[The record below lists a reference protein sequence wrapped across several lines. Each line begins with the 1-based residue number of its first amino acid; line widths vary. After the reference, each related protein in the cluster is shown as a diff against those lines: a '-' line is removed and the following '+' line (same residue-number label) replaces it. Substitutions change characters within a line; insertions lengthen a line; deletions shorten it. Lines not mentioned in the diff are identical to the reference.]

1 MPNLSI
7 SSENRHQEY
16 DKDYTSQGKLLRE
29 LIMGFRTT
37 QIIATAAKLDLA
49 ARLEDGPQSAAQLAA
64 ATKTNE
70 ERLYRL
76 LRALTSLGILE
87 KNEDA
92 TFSLAPLGSLLRG
105 DVSGS
110 LRNVAIL
117 YGEPWLWEAYAQL
130 PYSIE
135 NATPAFDY
143 AHGRGLYDFL
153 KQNPSAA
160 ENFNKA
166 MTAFSDHEAEAVKK
180 AYSFSTAK
188 TIVDIGGGQGLF
200 VLSLLKTHPHL
211 SGVVFDLP
219 LVINSIND
227 AGLNDR
233 VNYVSGDFFQE
244 VYGGGDVYI
253 LKSVLHNW
261 DDQSCVKI
269 LQNCHK
275 AMQPAARLLIIERVL
290 PKGNEKSEAILFDIN
305 MLVMTEGQERTEG
318 EYKRLLEASGFILHQ
333 VIGTESAVS
342 ILECFRKI

>member
-1 MPNLSI
+1 MPNLST
-7 SSENRHQEY
+7 SSEDGHQEY

-37 QIIATAAKLDLA
+37 QIIATAAKLELA
-49 ARLEDGPQSAAQLAA
+49 ARLENGPQSAAALAA

-70 ERLYRL
+70 GRLYRL
-76 LRALTSLGILE
+76 LRALTSLGILD
-87 KNEDA
+87 KNDDA
-92 TFSLAPLGSLLRG
+92 TFSLTPLGNLLRD

-135 NATPAFDY
+135 NTTPAFDH

-153 KQNPSAA
+153 KQNPPAA
-160 ENFNKA
+160 EKFNKA

-180 AYSFSTAK
+180 AYSFSTAR
-188 TIVDIGGGQGLF
+188 TIVDIGGGQGRF
-200 VLSLLKTHPHL
+200 VLSLVTTHPHL

-219 LVINSIND
+219 PVVSSIN
-227 AGLNDR
+227 NVKVSDR
-233 VNYVSGDFFQE
+233 INYVSGDFFQKI
-244 VYGGGDVYI
+244 YSGGDVYI

-261 DDQSCVKI
+261 EDQSCVTI

-290 PKGNEKSEAILFDIN
+290 PQENEKSEAILFDIN
-305 MLVMTEGQERTEG
+305 MLVMTEGQERTEAA
-318 EYKRLLEASGFILHQ
+318 YRRLLETSGFILHQ
-333 VIGTESAVS
+333 IICTESAVS